1 MKTETLIIR
10 IHLSEGTIES
20 FELRDESQIQE
31 VRRNADPSRIFSHGR
46 LVVAGER
53 FKSVFVAERVL
64 RVDLEHQDIKVW
76 DFPGGYADIV
86 ELTQE
91 EFRKH
96 AHLDEPELMAK
107 RENCTPVG
115 DLSVSFMEMVMVG
128 GTRFFMMLEF
138 PVKLPAENQSYMRL
152 VLSKGVLHMRL
163 ACGGIGIVNL
173 ANVVSY
179 TVYPGIAQVPADT
192 WVAERAVENAIQ

>member
-20 FELRDESQIQE
+20 FELRNESQIQE
-31 VRRNADPSRIFSHGR
+31 VRQKVDPSRIFSHGR
-46 LVVAGER
+46 LVVAGEC

-91 EFRKH
+91 EFRQH

-107 RENCTPVG
+107 RENCIPVG
-115 DLSVSFMEMVMVG
+115 DLSVSFMELVMVG

-163 ACGGIGIVNL
+163 PCGGIGIVNL

-192 WVAERAVENAIQ
+192 WLAERMPKNATQ